1 MFKNTSFEDINLK
14 ANDVLFAYNI
24 TDCPA
29 MYMHKIIKDQDIN
42 YSETD
47 RFSSNDGFYMV
58 KGDKKAIIVKKTVA
72 PTERKNYSIA
82 HELGHHFIGHC
93 SGGGIIKCKVVEHG
107 IFDNSTSKEHD
118 RKEQEANV
126 FASYFLMPKV
136 LVEPV
141 VKQAL
146 VLSDRAHIGYFFL
159 DNQQC
164 NIRDWQICCSL
175 MQRSFK
181 TSKTAI
187 KWRLFY
193 LDYVKLPV

>member
-1 MFKNTSFEDINLK
+1 MFQRTLFKNIQSK
-14 ANDVLFAYNI
+14 ANEVLFTYNI
-24 TDCPA
+24 SDCPA
-29 MYMHKIIKDQDIN
+29 MYMNKIIKDQGIN

-58 KGDKKAIIVKKTVA
+58 KGDKKAIIVKKTVE
-72 PTERKNYSIA
+72 PLERKNYTIA

-93 SGGGIIKCKVVEHG
+93 SGNGTIECKVIEHETLE
-107 IFDNSTSKEHD
+107 NSSNREHD
-118 RKEQEANV
+118 RIEQEANV

-146 VLSDRAHIGYFFL
+146 VSSDRAHIGYFFL
-159 DNQQC
+159 DSQQC

-193 LDYVKLPV
+193 LGYVKLPV